1 MIRLSLLAVYVLG
14 FSAYAFKDWFRSLC
28 ALILLMAVIEH
39 PDMPKSILGI
49 PGLNPWNV
57 LLVPVVVAWFRARK
71 AEGLT
76 WDMPKHISVLLLLY
90 LGVVLI
96 GFARMVM
103 NPGVMDDSVSS
114 MVSEYLINTVKWVI
128 PCLLLFD
135 GARTRPRMLL
145 GLASVLGVYL
155 LLGLQVIKW
164 MPLSYALDGESL
176 SARSLKI
183 LTNEVGY
190 HRVNISAMLAGAS
203 WAIFA
208 TRPLALLPWHRVAII
223 CATVAVAYAQ
233 ALTAGRAGYV
243 TWAAVGLILC
253 SLRWRRYL
261 LGVPVLAVA
270 VAILAPGVT
279 QRMLEG
285 FTASSRDVNV
295 RLEAGR
301 PQDLDGQP
309 RGGPD
314 AYTITAGRTVIW
326 PYVIERIQRN
336 PLFGY
341 GRQAMVRT
349 GLTQFLFLNL
359 GEAFGHPHNA
369 YLELLFDNGLFGFI
383 LIIPFY
389 VIVLRRSISL
399 FMDTGHPLF
408 TSVGGVASALVLALL
423 LAGTGSQTFYPREGW
438 LAMWCAIGLM
448 LRVYQ
453 ERERWAAAAVPA
465 QPAVRRVAAG
475 ASAWMPAR
483 PAGAFVRPAMH
494 GTIDRARTASS
505 IEAEG
510 DSLQDWIRGDK
521 SANAAPAMA
530 PARAPVAS
538 QAAPRPSGWHSA
550 GRTAAPN
557 PGWRLPQT
565 PVREF
570 APRPPLARRSDLA
583 MPRRR
588 DR

>member
-1 MIRLSLLAVYVLG
+1 MIRLSLLGIYVLG
-14 FSAYAFKDWFRSLC
+14 FSAYAFKDWFKSLC

-49 PGLNPWNV
+49 PGLNPWNL
-57 LLVPVVVAWFRARK
+57 LLVPVVVAWARARK
-71 AEGLT
+71 AEGLR
-76 WDMPKHISVLLLLY
+76 WDMPKHISVLLVLY
-90 LGVVLI
+90 LAVVLI
-96 GFARMVM
+96 GFARMVIS
-103 NPGVMDDSVSS
+103 PGVMDESFLGL
-114 MVSEYLINTVKWVI
+114 VSEYLINTVKWVI

-135 GARTRPRMLL
+135 GARTRPRMVMALV
-145 GLASVLGVYL
+145 SVLGVYL

-164 MPLSYALDGESL
+164 MPLSYALNSESL

-208 TRPLALLPWHRVAII
+208 TRPLALLNWHRAAII
-223 CATVAVAYAQ
+223 GATVAVAYAQ

-261 LGVPVLAVA
+261 LGVPVLAIA
-270 VAILAPGVT
+270 VVTLAPGVA

-285 FTASSRDVNV
+285 FTAETRDVNA
-295 RLEAGR
+295 RLESGR
-301 PQDLDGQP
+301 TPSLDGTAQQ
-309 RGGPD
+309 GGPD

-326 PYVIERIQRN
+326 PYVIERISEA
-336 PLFGY
+336 PFFGY

-349 GLTQFLFLNL
+349 GLTQFLLLNL

-369 YLELLFDNGLFGFI
+369 YLEFLFDNGLFGLI
-383 LIIPFY
+383 LIMPFY

-408 TSVGGVASALVLALL
+408 TSVGGVSSALVLALL

-453 ERERWAAAAVPA
+453 ERERLAADRTVPVAAGPRGIHAAAAARIPIR
-465 QPAVRRVAAG
+465 PHPRVTAA
-475 ASAWMPAR
+475 
-483 PAGAFVRPAMH
+483 
-494 GTIDRARTASS
+494 RAALRGSRGRTADVAG
-505 IEAEG
+505 IEAGG
-510 DSLQDWIRGDK
+510 DSLQAWIRGDK
-521 SANAAPAMA
+521 TPTDPVVKWETAGQAGTPTVAAAPGLHQWRSPRT
-530 PARAPVAS
+530 PARDRS
-538 QAAPRPSGWHSA
+538 QRATIARGFGA
-550 GRTAAPN
+550 G
-557 PGWRLPQT
+557 GG
-565 PVREF
+565 
-570 APRPPLARRSDLA
+570 
-583 MPRRR
+583 RRR
-588 DR
+588 DG

>member
-49 PGLNPWNV
+49 PGLNPWN
-57 LLVPVVVAWFRARK
+57 LLLIPVVLGWLKARRE
-71 AEGLT
+71 EGLK
-76 WDMPKHISVLLLLY
+76 WDMPKHITVLLLLY
-90 LGVVLI
+90 LFVVLV
-96 GFARMVM
+96 GFVRMVR
-103 NPGVMDDSVSS
+103 NPGLMDDSLAG
-114 MVSEYLINTVKWVI
+114 MVSEYLINTVKWVV

-135 GARTRPRMLL
+135 GARTRQRMV
-145 GLASVLGVYL
+145 LALVSVLGVYL
-155 LLGLQVIKW
+155 LLGVQVIKW
-164 MPLSYALDGESL
+164 MPLSYALDGDSL
-176 SARSLKI
+176 SSRSLKI

-208 TRPLALLPWHRVAII
+208 TRPLALVTWQRVAII
-223 CATVAVAYAQ
+223 GATVSVAYAQ

-253 SLRWRRYL
+253 SLRWRKYL

-285 FTASSRDVNV
+285 FTSSTRDVNV
-295 RLEAGR
+295 RLEADR
-301 PQDLDGQP
+301 PISLDGEQ

-326 PYVIERIQRN
+326 PYVIDKIKDA

-349 GLTQFLFLNL
+349 GLTQFLLLNL

-369 YLELLFDNGLFGFI
+369 YLELLFDNGLFGFV
-383 LIIPFY
+383 LVIPFY
-389 VIVLRRSISL
+389 VVVVRRSISL
-399 FMDTGHPLF
+399 FLDRGHPLF
-408 TSVGGVASALVLALL
+408 TSVGGVSSALVLALL

-453 ERERWAAAAVPA
+453 ERERLRAPSAAERSLASKVT
-465 QPAVRRVAAG
+465 AG
-475 ASAWMPAR
+475 AARWMPAR
-483 PAGAFVRPAMH
+483 PSPAFARPVQRTPA
-494 GTIDRARTASS
+494 TRRARSAAASLDES
-505 IEAEG
+505 G
-510 DSLQDWIRGDK
+510 DSLQTWLRRD
-521 SANAAPAMA
+521 APAPTP
-530 PARAPVAS
+530 PASAAARVQSSVVGATRPIAQAGWRGS
-538 QAAPRPSGWHSA
+538 QRA
-550 GRTAAPN
+550 GRPFDNRPAMTRTADAS
-557 PGWRLPQT
+557 R
-565 PVREF
+565 V
-570 APRPPLARRSDLA
+570 
-583 MPRRR
+583 RRR
-588 DR
+588 D

>member
-14 FSAYAFKDWFRSLC
+14 FSAYAFKDWFKSLC

-71 AEGLT
+71 AEGLQ
-76 WDMPKHISVLLLLY
+76 WDMPKHITVLLVLY

-103 NPGVMDDSVSS
+103 HPGVMDDSVSG

-145 GLASVLGVYL
+145 ALVSVLGVYL
-155 LLGLQVIKW
+155 LLGVQVIKW

-176 SARSLKI
+176 SERSLKI

-208 TRPLALLPWHRVAII
+208 TRPLSLLPWHRVAIVA
-223 CATVAVAYAQ
+223 ATVAVAYAQ

-261 LGVPVLAVA
+261 LALPVLAVA
-270 VAILAPGVT
+270 VTIFAPGVA

-301 PQDLDGQP
+301 PQDLDGP

-326 PYVIERIQRN
+326 PFVIERIRQA
-336 PLFGY
+336 PFFGY

-349 GLTQFLFLNL
+349 GLTQFLLLNL

-369 YLELLFDNGLFGFI
+369 YLELLFDNGLFGLI

-389 VIVLRRSISL
+389 IVVVRRSISL
-399 FMDTGHPLF
+399 FMDTRHPLF
-408 TSVGGVASALVLALL
+408 TAVGGASSALVLALL
-423 LAGTGSQTFYPREGW
+423 IAGTGSQTFYPREGW

-453 ERERWAAAAVPA
+453 ERERWAAAAVPVQA
-465 QPAVRRVAAG
+465 PRRLNPG

-483 PAGAFVRPAMH
+483 PAAAFARPAMRATT
-494 GTIDRARTASS
+494 GRAPIDSA
-505 IEAEG
+505 IEAGG
-510 DSLQDWIRGDK
+510 DSVQDWIRRETPASGTPP
-521 SANAAPAMA
+521 AATP
-530 PARAPVAS
+530 APVAR
-538 QAAPRPSGWHSA
+538 AAPRPSGWQP
-550 GRTAAPN
+550 GRTGAPT
-557 PGWRLPQT
+557 PSWRSPQT
-565 PVREF
+565 SVRDL
-570 APRPPLARRSDLA
+570 APRPPLARRADATML
-583 MPRRR
+583 RNR

>member
-1 MIRLSLLAVYVLG
+1 MIRLTLLAMYVLG
-14 FSAYAFKDWFRSLC
+14 FSAYAFKDWFKSLC

-49 PGLNPWNV
+49 PGLNPWNL
-57 LLVPVVVAWFRARK
+57 LLVPVVVAWAKARR
-71 AEGLT
+71 AEGLA
-76 WDMPKHISVLLLLY
+76 WDMPKHITVLLLLY
-90 LGVVLI
+90 LLVVVV
-96 GFARMVM
+96 GFVRMVM
-103 NPGVMDDSVSS
+103 NPGVMDDSVAG

-135 GARTRPRMLL
+135 GARTRQRMVL
-145 GLASVLGVYL
+145 GLLSVLGVYF
-155 LLGLQVIKW
+155 LLGAQVIKW

-176 SARSLKI
+176 SSRSLKI

-208 TRPLALLPWHRVAII
+208 TRPLALVTWQRAAILA
-223 CATVAVAYAQ
+223 ATVSVAYAQ

-243 TWAAVGLILC
+243 TWAAVGFILC
-253 SLRWRRYL
+253 SMRWRKYL
-261 LGVPVLAVA
+261 LAVPVLAIGVA
-270 VAILAPGVT
+270 VLAPGVT

-285 FTASSRDVNV
+285 FTASSRDVNA

-301 PQDLDGQP
+301 PASLDGQQ

-326 PYVIERIQRN
+326 PYVIDKITDQ

-349 GLTQFLFLNL
+349 GLTQFLLLNL

-369 YLELLFDNGLFGFI
+369 YLELLFDNGLFGFV

-389 VIVLRRSISL
+389 VIVVWRSISL
-399 FMDTGHPLF
+399 FMDTRHPLF
-408 TSVGGVASALVLALL
+408 TSVGGVSSALVMALL

-453 ERERWAAAAVPA
+453 ERERWAAASVPDRTLA
-465 QPAVRRVAAG
+465 ARVGSTRSRWAAARSTPAFARPAVRTAMR
-475 ASAWMPAR
+475 PAR
-483 PAGAFVRPAMH
+483 AAVTP
-494 GTIDRARTASS
+494 
-505 IEAEG
+505 IEASG
-510 DSLQDWIRGDK
+510 DSLQDWLRR
-521 SANAAPAMA
+521 NAAAKDD
-530 PARAPVAS
+530 PVA
-538 QAAPRPSGWHSA
+538 AAGSPQPGSRGANTRSA
-550 GRTAAPN
+550 LHG
-557 PGWRLPQT
+557 GWRMAHT
-565 PVREF
+565 PVTPF
-570 APRPPLARRSDLA
+570 ANRATRARPAADTPMA
-583 MPRRR
+583 RRR